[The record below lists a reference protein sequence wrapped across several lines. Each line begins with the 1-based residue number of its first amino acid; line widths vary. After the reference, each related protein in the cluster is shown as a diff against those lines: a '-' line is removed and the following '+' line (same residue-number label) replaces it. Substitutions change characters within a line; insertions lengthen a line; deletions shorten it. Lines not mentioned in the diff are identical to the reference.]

1 MKTLKKKNKGK
12 QEYKRVF
19 DTVADH
25 MVKNQGWAYCP
36 KGEWK
41 EKVRDIENPKSNTT
55 PTKNKNNEMSRAAKR
70 HLRKTNSAK

>member
-19 DTVADH
+19 DIVADN

-41 EKVRDIENPKSNTT
+41 EKVRD
-55 PTKNKNNEMSRAAKR
+55 TKPVESKKKVKKKNE
-70 HLRKTNSAK
+70 RK

>member
-19 DTVADH
+19 DIVADH

-41 EKVRDIENPKSNTT
+41 DKVRDVKSVE
-55 PTKNKNNEMSRAAKR
+55 TKKKVSKKKNERK
-70 HLRKTNSAK
+70 RKTRA

>member
-19 DTVADH
+19 DIVADN

-41 EKVRDIENPKSNTT
+41 EKVRDAQEPVKKVSKKKSK
-55 PTKNKNNEMSRAAKR
+55 KNDKKARA
-70 HLRKTNSAK
+70 

>member
-19 DTVADH
+19 DIVADN
-25 MVKNQGWAYCP
+25 MVKNQGWAFCP

-41 EKVRDIENPKSNTT
+41 EKVGDKPLPATTLKS
-55 PTKNKNNEMSRAAKR
+55 KKK
-70 HLRKTNSAK
+70 K